1 MTLVQIATARAF
13 SLLDTPYIWG
23 GDLSART
30 FFGLDCSGLIQ
41 LIFEPLG
48 LDPKGDQKAQ
58 AFYNYYKN
66 KECKTI
72 QEGCVLFFGKSKDK
86 ITHVAYAI
94 STTRMIEAAGGNSKC
109 TSVEI
114 ANKLNAKVKV
124 SPIKKR
130 KDLVSVINLFF

>member
-23 GDLSART
+23 GDSDK
-30 FFGLDCSGLIQ
+30 GLDCSGLIQ
-41 LIFEPLG
+41 LIFEPVG

-58 AFYNYYKN
+58 EFYNYYKT

-72 QEGCVLFFGKSKDK
+72 QEGCALFFGQSKDK

-130 KDLVSVINLFF
+130 KDLVAVINLFC

>member
-1 MTLVQIATARAF
+1 MTNIDICTAVAF
-13 SLLDTPYIWG
+13 SYLRVPYIWG
-23 GDLSART
+23 GNSDK
-30 FFGLDCSGLIQ
+30 GLDCSGLIQ
-41 LIFEPLG
+41 LIFEPIG
-48 LDPKGDQKAQ
+48 LDPKGDQTAQ
-58 AFYNYYKN
+58 MLYNCYKT
-66 KECKTI
+66 KETNVI
-72 QEGCVLFFGKSKDK
+72 LEGCILFFGQSKDK

-130 KDLVSVINLFF
+130 KDLVAVVNLFC

>member
-23 GDLSART
+23 GDNEK
-30 FFGLDCSGLIQ
+30 GLDCSGLVQ
-41 LIFEPLG
+41 LIFEPVD
-48 LDPKGDQKAQ
+48 LDPKGDQTAQ
-58 AFYNYYKN
+58 AFYNYYKT

-72 QEGCVLFFGKSKDK
+72 QEGCVLFFGQSKDK

-130 KDLVSVINLFF
+130 KDPVAVINLFC

>member
-23 GDLSART
+23 GDNEK
-30 FFGLDCSGLIQ
+30 GLDCSGLIQ
-41 LIFEPLG
+41 LIFEPVG
-48 LDPKGDQKAQ
+48 LDPKGDQTAQ

-72 QEGCVLFFGKSKDK
+72 QEGCVLFFGQSKDK

-94 STTRMIEAAGGNSKC
+94 STTYMIEAAGGNSKC

-130 KDLVSVINLFF
+130 KDLVAVINLFC